1 VAAEAERMTDIRTDI
16 RPGTYTIDTTR
27 SAVRF
32 TATHVFGLKPVDGT
46 MTIRS
51 GTVMVAGEPRRS
63 TVSVEID
70 AASFTTDDKRRNA
83 DVRGKRFLDADRF
96 PVIGFRST
104 RLTRSADGWQIAG
117 VLSVRGGST
126 EVTLDVTETALTADG
141 YRFTA
146 TTTVDRVAAGVAAG
160 RAIIGRFLTVSLTVV
175 VTAG

>member
-1 VAAEAERMTDIRTDI
+1 MTDMRTDI

-51 GTVMVAGEPRRS
+51 GTVMVADEPARS
-63 TVSVEID
+63 TVSAEID
-70 AASFTTDDKRRNA
+70 AASWTSDDERRNA
-83 DVRGKRFLDADRF
+83 DIRGKRFLDAERF

-104 RLTRSADGWQIAG
+104 RLARTAGGWEIVG

-126 EVTLDVTETALTADG
+126 EVTLDLTETAMTADG
-141 YRFTA
+141 YRLTA
-146 TTTVDRVAAGVAAG
+146 TTTVDRVAAGVSAG
-160 RAIIGRFLTVSLTVV
+160 RAIIGRFLTVSLAVV

>member
-1 VAAEAERMTDIRTDI
+1 MTDMRTDI

-32 TATHVFGLKPVDGT
+32 TATHVFGLKPVDGR

-51 GTVMVAGEPRRS
+51 GTVMVADEPARS
-63 TVSVEID
+63 TVSAEVD
-70 AASFTTDDKRRNA
+70 AASWTSDDERRNA
-83 DVRGKRFLDADRF
+83 DIRGKRFLDAERF

-104 RLTRSADGWQIAG
+104 RLARTAVGWQIVG

-126 EVTLDVTETALTADG
+126 EVTLDLTETAMTANG

-146 TTTVDRVAAGVAAG
+146 TTTVDRVAAGVSAG
-160 RAIIGRFLTVSLTVV
+160 RAIIGRFLTVSLAVV

>member
-1 VAAEAERMTDIRTDI
+1 MTDMRTDI

-51 GTVMVAGEPRRS
+51 GTVMVADEPARS
-63 TVSVEID
+63 TVSAEID
-70 AASFTTDDKRRNA
+70 AASWTSDDDRRNA
-83 DVRGKRFLDADRF
+83 DVRGKRFLDAERF

-104 RLTRSADGWQIAG
+104 RLARSADGWQIVG

-126 EVTLDVTETALTADG
+126 EVTLDLAETAMTADG

-146 TTTVDRVAAGVAAG
+146 TTTVDRMAAGVSAG
-160 RAIIGRFLTVSLTVV
+160 RAIIGRFLTVSLSVV